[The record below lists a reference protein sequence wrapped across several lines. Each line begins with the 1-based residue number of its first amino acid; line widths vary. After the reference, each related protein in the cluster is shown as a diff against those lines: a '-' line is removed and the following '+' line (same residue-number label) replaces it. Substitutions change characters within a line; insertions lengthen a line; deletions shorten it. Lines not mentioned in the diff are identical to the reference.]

1 MPQVHC
7 MSPKRGTLPVTLLSQ
22 GSVPRPQDL
31 AVYSFTAVLTVHCF
45 FLFNKIFSWR
55 REQYNLKN
63 VYQKY
68 GKKPWACLLRTC
80 WLTWGKLACSGR
92 SLARSGSARE
102 SHCNPSVCSTTTG
115 LVSHPPT
122 SKSSP
127 DSQCEP
133 LKRIKHSSLDLICWH
148 RCVFMWLVPLS
159 GGDGNL

>member
-1 MPQVHC
+1 

-68 GKKPWACLLRTC
+68 GKKP
-80 WLTWGKLACSGR
+80 
-92 SLARSGSARE
+92 
-102 SHCNPSVCSTTTG
+102 
-115 LVSHPPT
+115 
-122 SKSSP
+122 
-127 DSQCEP
+127 
-133 LKRIKHSSLDLICWH
+133 
-148 RCVFMWLVPLS
+148 
-159 GGDGNL
+159 